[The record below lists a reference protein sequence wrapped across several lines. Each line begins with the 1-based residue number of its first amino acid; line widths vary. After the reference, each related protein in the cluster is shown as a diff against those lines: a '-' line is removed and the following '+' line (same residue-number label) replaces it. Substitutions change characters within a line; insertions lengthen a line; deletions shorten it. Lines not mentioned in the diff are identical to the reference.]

1 MSIEQDSTDW
11 PAGRT
16 SVAIRR
22 WSGAQPTATALYFLL
37 KLHMAIKQN
46 CLSCFRDPGWRDWV
60 FDRWSFGVLDL
71 KWSGL
76 IRTLILGRFWL
87 KQYRPNAKRK
97 YWLPYCVAL
106 RFQEGAGG
114 SEFDVWFLSW
124 VPDSVTYALF
134 GLNILFY
141 LVFYC
146 CKRIKWPITCTELW
160 FKIYLE
166 MSSHL
171 FSAVHRFM
179 IAHLLSAEAIKIMLS
194 QSVKNNPAR
203 QMFFSLNRRK
213 ANLLRKTSNYHTR
226 LPLWLYGHSRGWF
239 PADIQKLEKLSLSQM
254 SAAELYQWFPT
265 SHLDLGIPIYVSHS
279 C

>member
-1 MSIEQDSTDW
+1 M
-11 PAGRT
+11 R
-16 SVAIRR
+16 
-22 WSGAQPTATALYFLL
+22 
-37 KLHMAIKQN
+37 
-46 CLSCFRDPGWRDWV
+46 
-60 FDRWSFGVLDL
+60 
-71 KWSGL
+71 
-76 IRTLILGRFWL
+76 
-87 KQYRPNAKRK
+87 KRK
-97 YWLPYCVAL
+97 YWLLYCVDLAL

-114 SEFDVWFLSW
+114 SEFDVWLLSW

-146 CKRIKWPITCTELW
+146 CKRIKWPIICTELW

-213 ANLLRKTSNYHTR
+213 ANLLCKTSNCHTR
-226 LPLWLYGHSRGWF
+226 LPLWLYGHSWGWF
-239 PADIQKLEKLSLSQM
+239 PADIQK
-254 SAAELYQWFPT
+254 
-265 SHLDLGIPIYVSHS
+265 
-279 C
+279 